1 MVETKF
7 VVYCVHFP
15 SSIEWLNDDYLSRL
29 EPLLSELFPAFKFKM
44 AISGIMMTKFE
55 TEFDRSELSI
65 SKRIDKKFNENSSKI
80 FNALK
85 IDPIDHRFK
94 TTKIFTDNFII
105 HH

>member
-15 SSIEWLNDDYLSRL
+15 SSIDWSDDDYLNRL
-29 EPLLSELFPAFKFKM
+29 GPLLSELFPTFKFKM
-44 AISGIMMTKFE
+44 AIGGVMMTKFE
-55 TEFDRSELSI
+55 TEFDRFELSI

-80 FNALK
+80 FTALK
-85 IDPIDHRFK
+85 IDPIDHHFK
-94 TTKIFTDNFII
+94 TTRIFTDNFII